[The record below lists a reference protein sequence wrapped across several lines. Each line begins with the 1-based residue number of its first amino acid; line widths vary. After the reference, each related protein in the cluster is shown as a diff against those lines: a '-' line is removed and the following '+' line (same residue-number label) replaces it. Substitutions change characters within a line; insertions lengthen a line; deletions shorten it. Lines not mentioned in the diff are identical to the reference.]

1 MKKFLIITLLA
12 FVSCFFMTNNM
23 QEEQKEN
30 VKDSE
35 EVIVTPTPE
44 VTPTY
49 AEPEIEEEPKE
60 EQKEEPKDE
69 ELVKILDYIPD
80 VVIDLKYA
88 TEENFTGVVI
98 YESDEA
104 LLRYGTVKKLKKVQ
118 EELKKL
124 GYKLCIWD
132 AFRPKEAQFKL
143 WEICPNPIYVANPNK
158 GFSKHSRG
166 NTVDITIVSLSGE
179 KVEMPSEFDDFT
191 KKADRDYSDVSKE
204 AGENAKM
211 LEKVME
217 EAGFKGY
224 AGEWWHY
231 SDEKEYSVFSQD

>member
-49 AEPEIEEEPKE
+49 AEPELEEEPKE

-143 WEICPNPIYVANPNK
+143 WEICPNSIYVANPNK

-166 NTVDITIVSLSGE
+166 DTVDITIVSLSGE
-179 KVEMPSEFDDFT
+179 KVEIKFGEIRKEDDTYLVNDMTKDGDVLSVKTLEDIFDGFVGLNPVNI
-191 KKADRDYSDVSKE
+191 KIEYI
-204 AGENAKM
+204 N
-211 LEKVME
+211 KVE
-217 EAGFKGY
+217 
-224 AGEWWHY
+224 
-231 SDEKEYSVFSQD
+231 D

>member
-1 MKKFLIITLLA
+1 MLLSGKENMKKFLIITVLA

-23 QEEQKEN
+23 QEETKEN
-30 VKDSE
+30 VKDFE
-35 EVIVTPTPE
+35 EVVATPTPE

-49 AEPEIEEEPKE
+49 VEPEI
-60 EQKEEPKDE
+60 KEEPKDE

-80 VVIDLKYA
+80 IVIDLKYA

-104 LLRYGTVKKLKKVQ
+104 LLRYGTMKKLEKAQ

-179 KVEMPSEFDDFT
+179 KVEMPSGFDDFT

-204 AGENAKM
+204 AGENAKL

>member
-30 VKDSE
+30 VKDFE
-35 EVIVTPTPE
+35 EVVATPTPE

-49 AEPEIEEEPKE
+49 VEPEI
-60 EQKEEPKDE
+60 KEEPKDE

-104 LLRYGTVKKLKKVQ
+104 LLRYGTMKKLEKAQ

-132 AFRPKEAQFKL
+132 GL
-143 WEICPNPIYVANPNK
+143 
-158 GFSKHSRG
+158 
-166 NTVDITIVSLSGE
+166 
-179 KVEMPSEFDDFT
+179 
-191 KKADRDYSDVSKE
+191 
-204 AGENAKM
+204 
-211 LEKVME
+211 
-217 EAGFKGY
+217 
-224 AGEWWHY
+224 
-231 SDEKEYSVFSQD
+231 

>member
-104 LLRYGTVKKLKKVQ
+104 LLRYGTVKKL
-118 EELKKL
+118 ER
-124 GYKLCIWD
+124 
-132 AFRPKEAQFKL
+132 F
-143 WEICPNPIYVANPNK
+143 WE
-158 GFSKHSRG
+158 
-166 NTVDITIVSLSGE
+166 
-179 KVEMPSEFDDFT
+179 M
-191 KKADRDYSDVSKE
+191 
-204 AGENAKM
+204 
-211 LEKVME
+211 
-217 EAGFKGY
+217 
-224 AGEWWHY
+224 
-231 SDEKEYSVFSQD
+231 

>member
-1 MKKFLIITLLA
+1 MLLSGKENMKKFLIITVLA

-23 QEEQKEN
+23 QEETKEN
-30 VKDSE
+30 VKDFE
-35 EVIVTPTPE
+35 EVVATPTLE

-49 AEPEIEEEPKE
+49 VEPEI
-60 EQKEEPKDE
+60 KEEPKDE

-231 SDEKEYSVFSQD
+231 SDEKEYPVV

>member
-30 VKDSE
+30 VKDFE
-35 EVIVTPTPE
+35 EVVATPTPE

-49 AEPEIEEEPKE
+49 VEPEI
-60 EQKEEPKDE
+60 KEEPKDE

-104 LLRYGTVKKLKKVQ
+104 LLRYGTMKKLEKAQ

-166 NTVDITIVSLSGE
+166 NTV
-179 KVEMPSEFDDFT
+179 
-191 KKADRDYSDVSKE
+191 
-204 AGENAKM
+204 ENAKM

-231 SDEKEYSVFSQD
+231 SDEKEYPVV

>member
-1 MKKFLIITLLA
+1 MKKFLIIIVVA
-12 FVSCFFMTNNM
+12 FISCFFMTNNM
-23 QEEQKEN
+23 QEETNEN
-30 VKDSE
+30 VKDPE

-44 VTPTY
+44 ATPTY
-49 AEPEIEEEPKE
+49 VEPEIEEESKEESKE

-104 LLRYGTVKKLKKVQ
+104 LLRYGTVKKLEKAQ

-179 KVEMPSEFDDFT
+179 KIEMPSGFDDFT

-211 LEKVME
+211 LEKIT
-217 EAGFKGY
+217 GRQCGK
-224 AGEWWHY
+224 
-231 SDEKEYSVFSQD
+231 VF

>member
-1 MKKFLIITLLA
+1 MLLSGKENMKKFLIITVLA
-12 FVSCFFMTNNM
+12 FISCFFMTNNM
-23 QEEQKEN
+23 QEETKEN
-30 VKDSE
+30 VKDFE
-35 EVIVTPTPE
+35 EVVATPTPE

-49 AEPEIEEEPKE
+49 VEPEI
-60 EQKEEPKDE
+60 KEEPKDE

-98 YESDEA
+98 YESGEA
-104 LLRYGTVKKLKKVQ
+104 LLRYGTVKKLEKAQ

-158 GFSKHSRG
+158 VFSKHSRG

>member
-1 MKKFLIITLLA
+1 MKKFLIIIVVA
-12 FVSCFFMTNNM
+12 FISCFFMTNNM
-23 QEEQKEN
+23 QEETNEN
-30 VKDSE
+30 VKDPE

-44 VTPTY
+44 ATPTY
-49 AEPEIEEEPKE
+49 VEPEIEEESKEESKE

-104 LLRYGTVKKLKKVQ
+104 LLRYGTVKKLEKAQ

-179 KVEMPSEFDDFT
+179 KIEMPSGFDDFT
-191 KKADRDYSDVSKE
+191 KKADRDYSDVSK
-204 AGENAKM
+204 
-211 LEKVME
+211 
-217 EAGFKGY
+217 
-224 AGEWWHY
+224 
-231 SDEKEYSVFSQD
+231 